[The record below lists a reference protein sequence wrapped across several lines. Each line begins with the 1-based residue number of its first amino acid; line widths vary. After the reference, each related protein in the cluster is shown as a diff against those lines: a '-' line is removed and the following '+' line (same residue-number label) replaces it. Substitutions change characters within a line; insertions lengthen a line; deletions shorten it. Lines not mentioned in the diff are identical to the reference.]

1 MSEIRIKSLRVPTYI
16 GVPDEERSAPQ
27 EVEID
32 ILIAGQ
38 TSFREMG
45 DDILRT
51 VDYAE
56 VCEKV
61 ARLAAE
67 KPRRLIETLADEVAT
82 MIIRDY
88 PAKSADVE
96 VRKFILPNTECVSV
110 RCIQVR
116 K

>member
-16 GVPDEERSAPQ
+16 GVPEEERAEPQ

-32 ILIAGQ
+32 IIITGQ
-38 TSFREMG
+38 TSFAEMG
-45 DDILRT
+45 DDISRT
-51 VDYAE
+51 IDYAE

-67 KPRRLIETLADEVAT
+67 KPRRLIETLADEVGK
-82 MIIRDY
+82 MIILDY
-88 PAKSADVE
+88 PANSVDVE
-96 VRKFILPNTECVSV
+96 VRKFILPNTESVSV

-116 K
+116 G

>member
-45 DDILRT
+45 DHILRT

>member
-16 GVPDEERSAPQ
+16 GVPEEERSAPQ

-32 ILIAGQ
+32 ILITGQ
-38 TSFREMG
+38 TSFAEMD
-45 DDILRT
+45 DDISRT
-51 VDYAE
+51 IDYAE

-67 KPRRLIETLADEVAT
+67 KPRRLIETLADQLAR

-96 VRKFILPNTECVSV
+96 VRKFILPNTEFVSV
-110 RCIQVR
+110 RCR
-116 K
+116 AEAA